1 MPSRCVGLLAG
12 FSCKIR
18 GFHPNASFF
27 ELTKGHAGNVQRRP
41 DRSMDSEKWR
51 CVLYF
56 FASWVNM
63 QDAYMVEVHIHT
75 LQVELFA

>member
-1 MPSRCVGLLAG
+1 
-12 FSCKIR
+12 
-18 GFHPNASFF
+18 
-27 ELTKGHAGNVQRRP
+27 
-41 DRSMDSEKWR
+41 MDSEKWR

-75 LQVELFA
+75 LQVELFAWGKCWSKT